1 MKKILLAVFLISL
14 ILTPT
19 PTQAGVVPCGLSQ
32 DDPDQEGDQT
42 HPCGFCDFFVM
53 INGIVQF
60 IITRI
65 VPSVAVLML
74 VIGGVYFFF
83 AGANPGMLETGKKII
98 TSTIW
103 GLVIIFAA
111 FLIIGTI
118 LSAIGLASWTENI
131 YKNWWDKGFFQIP
144 GC

>member
-1 MKKILLAVFLISL
+1 MKTIKIFLVTALFLFLFVGQAQADLLPLV
-14 ILTPT
+14 
-19 PTQAGVVPCGLSQ
+19 QCGGAGQ
-32 DDPDQEGDQT
+32 DACT
-42 HPCGFCDFFVM
+42 FCSFFDMVSR
-53 INGIVQF
+53 IIQF

-65 VPSVAVLML
+65 VPVVATLML